1 MPHTRRDF
9 LKSGAFLVSLGLTAP
24 AFIARTAEYLE
35 AAGVSA
41 GTGKKILVV
50 VQLSGGN
57 DGLNT
62 VVPFNDPL
70 YAVNRPTL
78 ALQQSAVLKLNDSM
92 GLNPLMTAM
101 KSRYDL
107 GQVGVIQNV
116 GYPNPNRSH
125 FRSMDIWQTA
135 QPDTVGDS
143 GWLGRYIDSC
153 CNGTGSTASPSD
165 ITAWSIGST
174 LPLAMWVEH
183 VVVPTINS
191 VSSFT
196 FATDGEYP
204 DDRQSKLDT
213 LKNLYA
219 EQASPRLYD
228 DFVRKVG
235 TDAMTTSTTLNT
247 LAKSYTPKAVFP
259 NDSFG
264 NNMKTISQ
272 LIAADLG
279 TRIFYVATSG
289 FDTHSNQDPIQS
301 TLLQRVSN
309 GIDAFLTDMDARGR
323 LDDVLI
329 ISFSEFG
336 RRVQENASKGTDH
349 GTAAPMFVIGKP
361 VKGGVYG
368 DNPDFKNLDQGDLK
382 FKIDFRSVYAT
393 VLGNFLGGDAKAILG
408 GNFAGVPFLA

>member
-1 MPHTRRDF
+1 LPHTRRDF
-9 LKSGAFLVSLGLTAP
+9 LKTGAFFVSLSLTAP
-24 AFIARTAEYLE
+24 AFITRSAEMLE
-35 AAGVSA
+35 AAALGA

-70 YAVNRPTL
+70 YATYRPSL
-78 ALQQSAVLKLNDSM
+78 ALQQSAVLKLNDAI
-92 GLNPLMTAM
+92 GLNPQMTAL
-101 KSRYDL
+101 KARFDQ

-125 FRSMDIWQTA
+125 FRSMDIWHTA
-135 QPDTVGDS
+135 EPATVGDS
-143 GWLGRYIDSC
+143 GWLGRYLDSC
-153 CNGTGSTASPSD
+153 CSGTGTAASASD
-165 ITAWSIGST
+165 IAAWSIGST
-174 LPLAMWVEH
+174 LPLALWVEH

-191 VSSFT
+191 VSTFT
-196 FATDGEYP
+196 FKTDGEYP
-204 DDRQSKLDT
+204 DDRQTKLDS
-213 LKNLYA
+213 LKSLYA

-228 DFVRKVG
+228 EFIRQVG
-235 TDAMTTSTTLNT
+235 TDAMTTSNTLAT
-247 LAKSYTPKAVFP
+247 LAKSYTPLATFP
-259 NDSFG
+259 TDSFG
-264 NNMKTISQ
+264 QNMKTISQ

-279 TRIFYVATSG
+279 TKIFYVSTSG
-289 FDTHSNQDPIQS
+289 FDTHANQDPIQS
-301 TLLQRVSN
+301 TLLGRVAN

-336 RRVQENASKGTDH
+336 RRVKENSSGGTDH

-368 DNPDFKNLDQGDLK
+368 DNPDLVNLDQGDLK
-382 FKIDFRSVYAT
+382 FKIDFRSVYSS
-393 VLGNFLGGDAKAILG
+393 VLGPFLGGDANAILG
-408 GNFAGVPFLA
+408 GNFAGVPFLS